1 MFMCL
6 KESEDYITVFEIQR
20 MSTEDGPGI
29 RTTVFV
35 KGCNLTCIWCQNPE
49 SISLKP
55 QLIWIGVKCIG
66 CKTCVKSCQ
75 NKAIILTEKG
85 ILIDREKCNICGI
98 CTEECPSTA
107 MELLGKKWKVEEL
120 IKEVE
125 KDRAFFENSGG
136 GITVSGGEPTV
147 QGKPVAA
154 FLKGLKD
161 VGIHTALDTSGMC
174 SKDTLNI
181 LLPHTDLVLYDL
193 KEINPHKHKDFTKQ
207 SNEIIFQNI
216 LYIHNYIRAHK
227 IPSELWIRTP
237 VIPDATANEENI
249 KGLGKFIAENLN
261 DVLNRW
267 ELCSFNNLCK
277 DKYERMEIDWFFK
290 NYSLLSKDFMEGLTE
305 VAKNSGV
312 NPDIVL
318 WTGATK
324 E

>member
-1 MFMCL
+1 MSF
-6 KESEDYITVFEIQR
+6 KELEDYITVFEIQR

-35 KGCNLTCIWCQNPE
+35 KGCGLACIWCQNPE
-49 SISLKP
+49 SISLLP
-55 QLIWIGVKCIG
+55 QLIWTGVKCIG
-66 CKTCVKSCQ
+66 CKTCVKSCE
-75 NKAIILTEKG
+75 NKAIVLTEKG
-85 ILIDREKCNICGI
+85 ILIDRQKCNTCGI
-98 CTEECPSTA
+98 CAEECPSTA
-107 MELLGKKWKVEEL
+107 LELLGKKWKVQEL

-125 KDRAFFENSGG
+125 RDRAFFENSNG

-147 QGKPVAA
+147 QGKSVAS
-154 FLKGLKD
+154 FLRGLKEM
-161 VGIHTALDTSGMC
+161 GIHTALDTSGMC

-181 LLPHTDLVLYDL
+181 LLPFVDLMLYDL
-193 KEINPHKHKDFTKQ
+193 KEIDPHKHKDFTQQ

-216 LYIHNYIRAHK
+216 LYINDYIRAHK
-227 IPSELWIRTP
+227 IPFEIWIRTP
-237 VIPDATANEENI
+237 IIPDATATTENI
-249 KGLGKFIAENLN
+249 KGLGKFIAENLS

-277 DKYERMEIDWFFK
+277 DKYEKMEINWFFK
-290 NYSLLSKDFMEGLTE
+290 NYSLLSKDFMESITE

-312 NPDIVL
+312 SPDIIR